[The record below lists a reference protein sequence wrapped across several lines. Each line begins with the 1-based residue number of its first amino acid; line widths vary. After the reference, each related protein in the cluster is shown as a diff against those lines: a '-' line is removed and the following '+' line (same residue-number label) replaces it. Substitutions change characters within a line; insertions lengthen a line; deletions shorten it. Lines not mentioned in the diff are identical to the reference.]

1 MKKRSLSKKQQIDA
15 AWKTVTTLKPK
26 PQSTPSTVVQNRPF
40 RADLPERKRSELK
53 RNANDRNRPLLERV
67 ACAEELGWLVE
78 QVSDTVYHVM
88 THNFLEFDIYD
99 V

>member
-1 MKKRSLSKKQQIDA
+1 MTAIRSKQQEIEA
-15 AWKTVTTLKPK
+15 AWKEVEKKKPR
-26 PQSTPSTVVQNRPF
+26 PVLNLAVQIRPF
-40 RADLPERKRSELK
+40 RADLPEWKRGKLK
-53 RNANDRNRPLLERV
+53 HGANDRDKSLSDRV

-88 THNFLEFDIYD
+88 THSFQEFDIYD